1 MLTKFVLREENEK
14 LVNKARA
21 VKAQKDEL
29 NKTIGFL
36 AQRAKKMALQKSINE
51 LKSDF
56 LDFEDVI
63 DCFIQ
68 EQNIQE
74 VNPLVHYSYLIL
86 GCIGYLASFI
96 IIFHT

>member
-1 MLTKFVLREENEK
+1 
-14 LVNKARA
+14 
-21 VKAQKDEL
+21 
-29 NKTIGFL
+29 
-36 AQRAKKMALQKSINE
+36 MALQKSINE
-51 LKSDF
+51 LKTEF

-63 DCFIQ
+63 DCFVQ

-74 VNPLVHYSYLIL
+74 VNPLMHYAYLIL